1 MACPLCDKKEGNELE
16 LQGEVIEI
24 IYKNDINSYCIAVLK
39 LDKESRA
46 IATELNDETTI
57 VGYLPFVNIGDTLK
71 VVGKVVEHQEY
82 GKQFKVDTFEKS
94 MPQTTK
100 ALERY
105 LANCGIKG
113 IGPATAK
120 HIVEMFGEDTIN
132 VFKFEPTK
140 LAQVKG
146 ITKDKAI
153 EIANTFIE
161 NWEVWQL
168 VGFLDKFGIG
178 PQSAE
183 KIYKALGANA
193 IEEINSN
200 PYILID
206 LVNKVNFEQID
217 KMALGLGIEYNNEKR
232 IRSGIKHALILM
244 TFNGHCCTRYES
256 LIDYVQKL
264 LGVSENEVE
273 DCLINMKAKE
283 DIVLEERDGEE
294 WVYLYP
300 YYRAEEEVARRLID
314 LDRYK
319 NVKKIDKFDKELEM
333 FEKKSNIDLSE
344 KQKEAIK
351 AINDNNV
358 CVITGGPGTGKTT
371 IIKTIIDIFK
381 YNEMKPVLCAPTGRA
396 AKKMTEATGEEAK
409 TLHRLLEIGK
419 LSDEN
424 PSMYKEVS
432 VAPIDGDIVIVDE
445 MSMVDLFL
453 MNYLCKALY
462 KGTKLVLVGDIDQL
476 PSVGPGNVL
485 KDIIESEEITTITL
499 NKIFRQAAR
508 SKIIVNAHRVNEGIG
523 FITKQE
529 IEDGANADEYID
541 GAETQEVNGKSN
553 SEKEDKDTNTDRQ
566 VKASN
571 IADRNNS
578 FLDDFFFVNE
588 RNKEKILYNIITLSG
603 ERLKNYGDYDFFKN
617 IQVITPTKKGE
628 LGTKELNK
636 ILQQTINPSME
647 TKKERKFGDSIFRE
661 GDRIMQIKNNYDIY
675 WEKKEP
681 RFEYGSGVF
690 NGEFGTICNIDE
702 ESKQV
707 KIKFDDDK
715 EVWYQFSELDQIEH
729 AYAITVHKAQG
740 SEFDVVLMPISQTA
754 PMLLTRNL
762 LYTGMTRAR
771 KLLIIIG
778 NKNIIDF
785 MINNADNK
793 KRNTGLAFKLRMRN

>member
-1 MACPLCDKKEGNELE
+1 MELE
-16 LQGEVIEI
+16 GEVIEI
-24 IYKNDINSYCIAVLK
+24 IYKNETNSYCIAVLQLDKNSMKAGNKKTEQISMLSIDEEEIDK
-39 LDKESRA
+39 LDS
-46 IATELNDETTI
+46 ETTI
-57 VGYLPFVNIGDTLK
+57 VGYLPFVNVGDTLK
-71 VVGKVVEHQEY
+71 VVGNFVEHPEY
-82 GKQFKVDTFEKS
+82 GKQFKVNIFEKK

-113 IGPATAK
+113 VGPATAQN
-120 HIVEMFGEDTIN
+120 IVNMFGEDTLN
-132 VFKFEPTK
+132 VFKFEPEK

-146 ITKDKAI
+146 ISKDKAL
-153 EIANTFIE
+153 EIATTFIE

-183 KIYKALGANA
+183 QIYKKLGVNA
-193 IEEINSN
+193 IEQIEAN

-206 LVNKVNFEQID
+206 LVAKVNFEQID
-217 KMALGLGIEYNNEKR
+217 KMALDLGIEYNNEKR
-232 IRSGIKHALILM
+232 IRSGIKHALIIM
-244 TFNGHCCTRYES
+244 TYNGHCCTRYEN
-256 LIDYVQKL
+256 LVEFVKKL
-264 LGVSENEVE
+264 LKVSENEIE
-273 DCLINMKAKE
+273 DTLINMKAKE
-283 DIVLEERDGEE
+283 DIVLEERDGSE
-294 WVYLYP
+294 WVYLYD
-300 YYRAEEEVARRLID
+300 YYKAEDEITRRLID
-314 LDRYK
+314 LDNYS
-319 NVKKIDKFDKELEM
+319 NIKKIDKFDKELKL
-333 FEKKSNIDLSE
+333 FEKKSSIELSE
-344 KQKEAIK
+344 RQIEAIK
-351 AINDNNV
+351 AINENNV

-381 YNEMKPVLCAPTGRA
+381 HNEMKPVLCAPTGRA
-396 AKKMTEATGEEAK
+396 AKKMTETTGEEAK

-419 LSDEN
+419 VSDEN
-424 PSMYKEVS
+424 QGYNTDIS

-462 KGTKLVLVGDIDQL
+462 KGTKLVLVGDVDQL

-485 KDIIESEEITTITL
+485 KDIIESERITTITL

-508 SKIIVNAHRVNEGIG
+508 SKIIVNAHRVNEGRG

-529 IEDGANADEYID
+529 IEDMTD
-541 GAETQEVNGKSN
+541 
-553 SEKEDKDTNTDRQ
+553 NT
-566 VKASN
+566 
-571 IADRNNS
+571 
-578 FLDDFFFVNE
+578 FLDDFFYVDE
-588 RNKEKILYNIITLSG
+588 RNKEKILYNIITLSD
-603 ERLKNYGDYDFFKN
+603 ERLKNYGNYDFLKN

-636 ILQQTINPSME
+636 ILQQTVNPSSE
-647 TKKERKFGDSIFRE
+647 TKSEKKYGDSIFRE

-675 WEKKEP
+675 WERKEP
-681 RFEYGSGVF
+681 YFESGSGVF
-690 NGEFGTICNIDE
+690 NGEFGNISLIDDFN
-702 ESKQV
+702 KQV
-707 KIKFDDDK
+707 KIRFDDDK
-715 EVWYQFSELDQIEH
+715 EVWYQYNELEQIEH

-740 SEFDVVLMPISQTA
+740 SEFDVVIMPISQTA

-771 KLLIIIG
+771 KLLIVIG

-793 KRNTGLAFKLRMRN
+793 LRNTGLAYKLKNLFLGTEEKNKF